1 MRWRAVLR
9 RQVVDTTTA
18 ETVGQVDTLVLDPV
32 ERRVRAVVVR
42 GADPGL
48 LDVEEVAAFGKDAVT
63 VEGREALRRPRDER
77 DEGAA
82 DGELDPLGKQVLT
95 EDGDLLGV
103 VADVEFDAE
112 TGAVDSIVMADDR
125 LAAGRLL
132 GVGPFAVVV
141 RARRRADDDDSDDLG
156 DLTKSE
162 LYELAKERDIDGR
175 STMDK
180 AELLTALRAV

>member
-1 MRWRAVLR
+1 MRWRAALR
-9 RQVVDTTTA
+9 RPVVDTTTA
-18 ETVGQVDTLVLDPV
+18 ETIGQVDTLVLDPG

-42 GADPGL
+42 GADLGL
-48 LDVEEVAAFGKDAVT
+48 LDVGELSAFGKDAVT
-63 VEGREALRRPRDER
+63 VEGREALRPARDER
-77 DEGAA
+77 EEGAI
-82 DGELDPLGKQVLT
+82 DGDLDPIGKEVLT

-112 TGAVDSIVMADDR
+112 TGTVEGIVMADDR
-125 LAAGRLL
+125 LAARRLL
-132 GVGPFAVVV
+132 GVGSFAVVV
-141 RARRRADDDDSDDLG
+141 RARGRAPDPEGGELD

-180 AELLTALRAV
+180 AELLTALRAG